1 MMIDSTHLSTFIIVL
16 EKVNLCVYF
25 KIKNNSVYIYFIT
38 QFTKPQAKLL
48 ADFRG
53 EVNSVKT
60 KRFDTASSISN
71 PYNILCLMKL

>member
-1 MMIDSTHLSTFIIVL
+1 MSISKSKIIVCTYTL
-16 EKVNLCVYF
+16 FL
-25 KIKNNSVYIYFIT
+25 